1 MYKLN
6 IKSME
11 QKIVIQTI
19 QGNVLFEYE
28 KENNTLK
35 ETLFEAVKQNI
46 ILYGA
51 DLRGANLK
59 DANLCGANLKDAI
72 LNDANL
78 CGAILNG
85 ANLYG
90 ADLNGADLCGAYLNG
105 ADLRGTD
112 LSGANFRGAILNGA
126 YLNGAILNGAD
137 LCGANLKY
145 ADLSGTYLKDA
156 ILNGA
161 DLRGTILNNA
171 YLNYIKIKYNG
182 ILLVGNIGSRNDY
195 TIAYNTDRGIY
206 IKCGCFFGT
215 IDEFVV
221 RVKGT
226 HNGNNYERD
235 YLAMVEF
242 IKIRF
247 S

>member
-19 QGNVLFEYE
+19 KGDVLFEYE

-35 ETLFEAVKQNI
+35 ETLFEAVKQNTK
-46 ILYGA
+46 LCGA

-59 DANLCGANLKDAI
+59 DAKLYGANLKDAI

-90 ADLNGADLCGAYLNG
+90 ADLNGADL
-105 ADLRGTD
+105 RGTD
-112 LSGANFRGAILNGA
+112 LSGTNFRGAILNGA

-161 DLRGTILNNA
+161 DFRGTILNGA

-206 IKCGCFFGT
+206 IKCGSFFGT